1 VRYGRWYSRITWL
14 ICSFSRN
21 EPYRFT
27 AIGTFRTLAI
37 PLTMS
42 VLRRLRIVVV
52 CHHKLKVYG
61 MNAFRTIVN
70 CLAGSLTSG
79 YILLFGFGLSLVLL
93 IGFGLSLDAAH
104 AFGEATCK
112 VADSVRFQLNG
123 IEYRIPVALQ
133 PTYSPERALPTLD
146 YFPKGVR
153 TKQYCQSPQSSPA
166 VVDSISFPRKSL
178 IAWAREDVDRAEL
191 VGIFPLA
198 IKRSFRSNFP
208 VGEGGQTTPDGLFRR
223 IDRGERFEIISI
235 EPMFFGAIIYADC
248 GPAGTLQP
256 STECTIWGRLLDG
269 SLVMLGVHDTE
280 KPINGWPRMLRQVE
294 AFILSMAIDVR

>member
-1 VRYGRWYSRITWL
+1 
-14 ICSFSRN
+14 
-21 EPYRFT
+21 
-27 AIGTFRTLAI
+27 
-37 PLTMS
+37 MS
-42 VLRRLRIVVV
+42 ALRRVRIVVV

-61 MNAFRTIVN
+61 MNAFRTIGN

-79 YILLFGFGLSLVLL
+79 YILLFGFGLSL
-93 IGFGLSLDAAH
+93 DAAH

-112 VADSVRFQLNG
+112 VADPVKFQLNG